1 MRKKSPC
8 VATISVPAIPLGAM
22 IASFHSAIW
31 QWRTLIQIR
40 DFDPSI
46 HIFSSVQGDESH
58 GAQTGSPL
66 ICVNPFS

>member
-1 MRKKSPC
+1 
-8 VATISVPAIPLGAM
+8 M

-46 HIFSSVQGDESH
+46 RIFSSVQGDESH
-58 GAQTGSPL
+58 RAQTGSASSGKAQAALFGRGGRTMKP
-66 ICVNPFS
+66 